1 MLWEDAGDNCLIAFL
16 ARSLRNPIQ
25 RDEGGRMKV
34 DRIPQVG
41 GLGVLD
47 LLFVGVFRDFD
58 IWERRASIP
67 ILTLLQGE
75 F

>member
-1 MLWEDAGDNCLIAFL
+1 
-16 ARSLRNPIQ
+16 
-25 RDEGGRMKV
+25 MKV

-47 LLFVGVFRDFD
+47 LLFVGVFRDFA

-67 ILTLLQGE
+67 ILTLPQVRILGALRSHSGLRDE
-75 F
+75 R